1 MRPRAL
7 LRWSIPFSPARA
19 RAGALEQA
27 LEAYSCRAAVIGPC
41 KATTQ
46 SCYFSSL
53 SLSLCP
59 SVTAEKSGCEK
70 KKNENNQ
77 MRKKASAATP
87 LLLSARF
94 ASPPLP
100 IISISHDIHHRFNHR
115 RKNYPRIAP
124 PPLASSPDLYEGT
137 TAATGEGGCRHCREK
152 GPLPLQGEGGLRRC
166 LLVAA
171 AAFGRRGRCRYKE
184 KGAAAAAV
192 TCRFRSL

>member
-1 MRPRAL
+1 MQSNYTELLLLFSITISISICYGGKKRMR
-7 LRWSIPFSPARA
+7 
-19 RAGALEQA
+19 
-27 LEAYSCRAAVIGPC
+27 
-41 KATTQ
+41 
-46 SCYFSSL
+46 
-53 SLSLCP
+53 
-59 SVTAEKSGCEK
+59 K

-100 IISISHDIHHRFNHR
+100 IISISHDIYHRFNHR

-137 TAATGEGGCRHCREK
+137 TAATGEGGRRHCREK
-152 GPLPLQGEGGLRRC
+152 GPLPLQREGGLRRC

-192 TCRFRSL
+192 TWRFRSL